1 MAVNIDIC
9 KINVINKTNNMKMET
24 TIKIIPPEG
33 CEVDKE
39 KSTFSEIVFKKI
51 EPNLPMSWEELKE
64 VKGYF
69 INQNSDININP
80 MIDKAVAYNRNVFP
94 TNEEAKAML
103 AMAQLC
109 QLRDRWNGGWKAN
122 WKDDTVKYCI
132 TSIKD
137 ILYKDSYCNTHHP
150 MAFKTKE
157 LRDDFMVVF
166 KDLLETAKPFL

>member
-1 MAVNIDIC
+1 
-9 KINVINKTNNMKMET
+9 MKMET

-33 CEVDKE
+33 YEFDKE
-39 KSTFSEIVFKKI
+39 KSTFEEIIFKKI
-51 EPNLPMSWEELKE
+51 ENNLPMSWEELKE

-69 INQNSDININP
+69 IHQNSDINIHH

-109 QLRDRWNGGWKAN
+109 QLRDAWNGEWRAN
-122 WKDDTVKYCI
+122 WEDNVQKYCI
-132 TSIKD
+132 TSHKN
-137 ILYKDSYCNTHHP
+137 ILCTDFYYYTSTP

-166 KDLLETAKPFL
+166 KDLLEIAKPFL